1 MYKLNNSCP
10 ENSCSYGSGNFPLF
24 DCPKTKY
31 TCNYRAPTIPPLNQ
45 IYTYKNAEF
54 YSAKPY
60 TRLTDMIGGS
70 IYYNVNQRPI
80 EQVFSAPIFMNT
92 SKIEAKMYTDP
103 MGSVKPEYN
112 RIQKENNNGGQ
123 LTWIQDSNEWREDLI
138 SRQQRKFNQTV
149 YDPKWNIY

>member
-10 ENSCSYGSGNFPLF
+10 EDSCNYGGENLPF

-60 TRLTDMIGGS
+60 ARLTDMIGGS
-70 IYYNVNQRPI
+70 IYYNVKERPI
-80 EQVFSAPIFMNT
+80 EQVFSAPVFMNT
-92 SKIEAKMYTDP
+92 SKIEAKMYVDP

-149 YDPKWNIY
+149 YEPKWNVY